1 MAEPIRMFGL
11 AGLGEIQPGDDLAA
25 MMAAAAR
32 RAGLTIGA
40 GDIFVVA
47 QKVVSKA
54 EGQIMQLETVTPSPM
69 ACRWAQEWGKDPR
82 AVEVVLRESRRI
94 VRMERGILIT
104 ETHHGF
110 VCANAGVDSS
120 NAPAGCVTLLP
131 VDCDRSA
138 AALRERLEREFGGP
152 VGVIVS
158 DSFGRPWREGLVNVA
173 LGAAGVQAL
182 VDCRGQKD
190 SFGRNLQVTV
200 IAVADELAAAA
211 ELVMGKT
218 RQVPV
223 VVIQGFALGG
233 DGSGRELLRAAESDL
248 FR

>member
-11 AGLGEIQPGDDLAA
+11 GGLDEIQPQDDLGALV
-25 MMAAAAR
+25 AAAAR
-32 RAGLTIGA
+32 AAGVKVGA
-40 GDIFVVA
+40 GDLFVVA

-54 EGQIMQLETVTPSPM
+54 EGRIVPLETVTPSPM
-69 ACRWAQEWGKDPR
+69 ACRWAEQWGKDAR
-82 AVEVVLRESRRI
+82 AVEVALWESRRI
-94 VRMERGILIT
+94 VRMDRGILIT
-104 ETHHGF
+104 ETRHGF

-120 NAPAGCVTLLP
+120 NAPPGCVTLLP

-138 AALRERLEREFGGP
+138 AALRERLESEFRTTL
-152 VGVIVS
+152 GVIIS

-173 LGAAGVQAL
+173 LGVAGVQAL
-182 VDCRGQKD
+182 ADCRGQKD
-190 SFGRNLQVTV
+190 SFGRSLQVTV

-218 RQVPV
+218 RRVPV

-233 DGSGRELLRAAESDL
+233 AGTGRELVRAAEADL